1 MGLDLRTHHQ
11 YRQQESIMN
20 TASLLCAGLAC
31 ALCVASSAYGQAS
44 KPASASSGASAPSR
58 PASASGATAPIAGRA
73 VLGVTVAET
82 QLIATGYRASKLLHQ
97 DVYNDK
103 NEKIGKVDD
112 LIVTPDGTLSI
123 AVIDVGG
130 FLGLA
135 KHRVAIPVRQFAHVA
150 PKAVLPGATK
160 DQLKALPKFEYV

>member
-1 MGLDLRTHHQ
+1 
-11 YRQQESIMN
+11 MN
-20 TASLLCAGLAC
+20 TISLFCAGVAC
-31 ALCVASSAYGQAS
+31 ALCIATSADGQAS
-44 KPASASSGASAPSR
+44 RPASGPASAPSGS
-58 PASASGATAPIAGRA
+58 ASAAASKGPIAGRA
-73 VLGVTVAET
+73 VLGVTIAET

-97 DVYNDK
+97 DVYNDR

-160 DQLKALPKFEYV
+160 DQLKALPAFEYV

>member
-1 MGLDLRTHHQ
+1 MKRMIAVLAMSVVPLWV
-11 YRQQESIMN
+11 
-20 TASLLCAGLAC
+20 GLA
-31 ALCVASSAYGQAS
+31 SAQT
-44 KPASASSGASAPSR
+44 PAQSTAQP
-58 PASASGATAPIAGRA
+58 PAAPIAGRTP
-73 VLGVTVAET
+73 LGVTMT
-82 QLIATGYRASKLLHQ
+82 QIEEIVLGWSTKRDLFGKTVL
-97 DVYNDK
+97 NDK